1 MTAKWTVG
9 KTPMAWEGIPAGDYI
24 LGEIETPPGYLTSQI
39 EVEIQE
45 TSKLQLITMQE
56 DHIKTAF
63 FKYEEKDGKKECLPN
78 AYAAELTL
86 YEAVTDENGLSWKR
100 MEHRAMTGKNGD
112 ELEDRRCESLQPR
125 KRQLCSPLSEAVC
138 RISHRV

>member
-1 MTAKWTVG
+1 
-9 KTPMAWEGIPAGDYI
+9 MAWEGIPAGDYI
-24 LGEIETPPGYLTSQI
+24 LGEIETPPGYLPNQI

-86 YEAVTDENGLSWKR
+86 YEAVTDENGIVMEADGTPRYDREKRVTSWK
-100 MEHRAMTGKNGD
+100 T
-112 ELEDRRCESLQPR
+112 EDAKAYSQGSDSFTARYQKLY
-125 KRQLCSPLSEAVC
+125 A
-138 RISHRV
+138 

>member
-1 MTAKWTVG
+1 MG
-9 KTPMAWEGIPAGDYI
+9 GIPAGDYI
-24 LGEIETPPGYLTSQI
+24 LGEIETPPGYLTNQM

-63 FKYEEKDGKKECLPN
+63 FKYEKKDGKKECLPN

-86 YEAVTDENGLSWKR
+86 YEAVTDENGIVMEADGTPRYDREKRVKSWK
-100 MEHRAMTGKNGD
+100 T
-112 ELEDRRCESLQPR
+112 EDAKAYSQGSDSFATR
-125 KRQLCSPLSEAVC
+125 
-138 RISHRV
+138 